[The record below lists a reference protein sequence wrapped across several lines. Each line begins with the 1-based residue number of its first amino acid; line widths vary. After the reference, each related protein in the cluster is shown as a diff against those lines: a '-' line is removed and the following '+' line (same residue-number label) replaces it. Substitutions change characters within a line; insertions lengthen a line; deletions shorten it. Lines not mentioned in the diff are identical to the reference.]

1 MENQML
7 KVIKH
12 MKSVSKKKHYQA
24 KIFFNYLQ
32 NNGASNYD
40 YDSVVSKIQELMEE
54 FLLNRVTK

>member
-1 MENQML
+1 ML

-40 YDSVVSKIQELMEE
+40 YDSVVKS
-54 FLLNRVTK
+54 F

>member
-1 MENQML
+1 ML

-12 MKSVSKKKHYQA
+12 MKYVSKKKQCQA
-24 KIFFNYLQ
+24 NIFFNYLQ

>member
-12 MKSVSKKKHYQA
+12 MKYVSKKKHCQA

-40 YDSVVSKIQELMEE
+40 YDSVVKS
-54 FLLNRVTK
+54 F